1 VDLRYLTLFCRV
13 VDRHSFSL
21 AADDVHISQ
30 PAASLQIRA
39 LERELGTK
47 LLDRA
52 GRDVTPTD
60 AGAVL
65 YRYAKDMIELAKRAN
80 GEISDLGAFVGGRL
94 TVGSSAGPGEQILPT
109 IISRFRQLHPKVAVS
124 LWVAGTREI
133 IDRVLARE
141 LEIGVVGALAHH
153 RELVVEPLAR
163 DEIVLVCDAQHPWAQ
178 RDDVSLPEVIAEPQ
192 IVQQQG
198 SGVRTVVEDN
208 LRARGLRPASFNVVA
223 EMGLNESAKQA
234 VMAGDGVSFLSRLA
248 IRTEIEHGTL
258 VVVPVRDLHIERDF
272 YYVHSRTRILGHT
285 AETFIAFLADQSSSI

>member
-1 VDLRYLTLFCRV
+1 M
-13 VDRHSFSL
+13 
-21 AADDVHISQ
+21 HISQ

-47 LLDRA
+47 LLDRT

-65 YRYAKDMIELAKRAN
+65 YRYAKDMLELSRRAN
-80 GEISDLGAFVGGRL
+80 GEISDLGSFVGGRL
-94 TVGSSAGPGEQILPT
+94 TVGSSAGPGEQILPN

-163 DEIVLVCDAQHPWAQ
+163 DEIVLVCNPQHPWAQ
-178 RDDVSLPEVIAEPQ
+178 RDDVTLPEVIAAPQ

-198 SGVRTVVEDN
+198 SGVRTVVEDS

-248 IRTEIEHGTL
+248 IRAELERGAL
-258 VVVPVRDLHIERDF
+258 VVVPIRDLRIERDF
-272 YYVHSRTRILGHT
+272 YYVHSRTRVLSHT
-285 AETFIAFLADQSSSI
+285 AEAFIAFLADQSSSI